1 MIKKTIKPDAFIYSA
16 VKSMNLSGEEE
27 GLFQKFREKY
37 RDRIQELYNVFL
49 MEEALERLAG
59 IHPALRTKI
68 KDTPLPNRA
77 KNVLRAA
84 DVVTVGDLVQFSPD
98 ELRAFRNMGAGTVK
112 EIEKFVASLGI

>member
-1 MIKKTIKPDAFIYSA
+1 MIKKTIRPDAFIHAA
-16 VKSMNLSGEEE
+16 VKSVNLSGEEE

-49 MEEALERLAG
+49 QEEALERLAG
-59 IHPALRTKI
+59 IHPVLRTKI
-68 KDTPLPNRA
+68 NDTPLPNQA

>member
-1 MIKKTIKPDAFIYSA
+1 MIKKTIRPDAFIHTA
-16 VKSMNLSGEEE
+16 VKAVDISSEEE
-27 GLFQKFREKY
+27 ELEKKFQEKY

-49 MEEALERLAG
+49 QEEALERLAG

-77 KNVLRAA
+77 KNALSAA

-98 ELRAFRNMGAGTVK
+98 ELRAFRNMGAGTLK
-112 EIEKFVASLGI
+112 EIEAFVASLGI